1 MTSSS
6 APEPSTPHLVP
17 GRDVPAGEP
26 ARGPGAA
33 AGTAAGAAP
42 HRLGEHLVGGR
53 AVAAEGDRVL
63 EVVDPAT
70 GERVG
75 EVVPATD
82 EEVGRAVAAAD
93 AARTAWRRTP
103 PGERAAALRA
113 AAAAVRA
120 DADEL
125 GALLTSTTGRLLG
138 QARASAEVAA
148 ELLEEAAV
156 TGVLDTGRSLGGS
169 VDAVDVVRREPRGVV
184 AVLTPWNDP
193 YPAAAGLLAA
203 ALVTGNT
210 VVHKPSERSARAGHE
225 LARRIAGALP
235 DGVLNV
241 LAGDGATG
249 AALAA
254 DPRVH
259 VVAHVG
265 STETGR
271 RIAAAVGARGG
282 RALLENG
289 GKDPLV
295 VDAGVDPAWAAQQVA
310 VGAFTNTGQLC
321 TAVERVYLHEDVAD
335 AVLAELVALADG
347 LRPGDPA
354 APATGLGPLVDERQL
369 ALVDEHVREAVEAG
383 ARVLAGGARLDRPGS
398 FYPATVLDGCTDG
411 MRLMTEETFG
421 PVAAVTRVASFAE
434 GLALAAAGDYG
445 LAATVLT
452 PSTAHALEAAEALE
466 VGTVKVNAV
475 FGGAPGGSA
484 DPRRGS
490 GQGRGFGPDLLG
502 ELTAL
507 KAVHLEAAPTA

>member
-1 MTSSS
+1 MTSPQSS
-6 APEPSTPHLVP
+6 APEPSTPGLVP
-17 GRDVPAGEP
+17 GRDVPGGSGSASGEASSAQRL
-26 ARGPGAA
+26 ARQ
-33 AGTAAGAAP
+33 
-42 HRLGEHLVGGR
+42 RLAEHLVGGE
-53 AVAAEGDRVL
+53 VVPAAGDRVL
-63 EVVDPAT
+63 HVVDPST
-70 GERVG
+70 GEPLG
-75 EVVPATD
+75 DVVPATA
-82 EEVGRAVAAAD
+82 EEVARAVGAAD
-93 AARTAWRRTP
+93 AARAAWRRTP

-120 DADEL
+120 DAGEL
-125 GALLTSTTGRLLG
+125 GAVLTATTGRLLG
-138 QARASAEVAA
+138 QSRASAEVAA

-156 TGVLDTGRSLGGS
+156 TGVLDTGRSLGGA

-225 LARRIAGALP
+225 LARRIASALP
-235 DGVLNV
+235 AGVLSV
-241 LAGDGATG
+241 LAGDGETG
-249 AALAA
+249 AALAE

-265 STETGR
+265 STATGR

-282 RALLENG
+282 RVLLENG
-289 GKDPLV
+289 GKDPIL

-321 TAVERVYLHEDVAD
+321 TAVERVYLHEEVAD

-347 LRPGDPA
+347 LRSGDPA
-354 APATGLGPLVDERQL
+354 DPATGLGPLVDERQL
-369 ALVDEHVREAVEAG
+369 ALVDAHVREAVEAG
-383 ARVLAGGARLDRPGS
+383 ARVLAGGGRLDRPGR
-398 FYPATVLDGCTDG
+398 FYPATVLDGCTG
-411 MRLMTEETFG
+411 AMRVMTEETFG
-421 PVAAVTRVASFAE
+421 PVAAVTRVADFEE

-452 PSTAHALEAAEALE
+452 PSTARALQAAEALE